1 MESRS
6 LSKDYEELSQERK
19 DLQDKGLLPEWYT
32 TGGYQLLKK
41 KYLSEGETPY
51 DRYRSVAKTAAQYT
65 TDPET
70 WEEKFFN
77 VMWRGWLS
85 PATPVLSNMGTN
97 KGCSV
102 SCSGTYV
109 GDNIYSFYEKLKENA
124 LLSKHGFGT
133 SAYLG
138 DIRPRGEKFGV
149 DGKASGV
156 LPVLKDFITMAQKVS
171 QGSSRR
177 GSVGL
182 YLDVAHKDFYE
193 VADHLFHYPED
204 NNIGWIFKR
213 EDYDN
218 LNKGDEETLKRYQ
231 RIMKIRSVLGRGYLM
246 KDWTAQEQRPQMYKD
261 LELDVKASNLCSE
274 IMLHSSEDL
283 TYTCVLSSMNVR
295 YWDEWKDTDAVF
307 VATVFLD
314 CVAEHFIKQGENIQG
329 LERAVEFT
337 KKGRA
342 LGLGVLGYHTYL
354 QENMIP
360 FEGFQTMM
368 LNNTIFKHIHDQS
381 LEASQWMSKEFGEPE
396 WCKGYGVRNT
406 HRCVRAD
413 TRILTKEGSL
423 PIVDTVGK
431 EVEIWNG
438 YEWSKVTPYKTGNN
452 ERLFRV
458 YTSDGR
464 FLDCTEDHMWMVA
477 SPERSTYGG
486 NKTLKVETS
495 KLRVGDCLVKKLGAV
510 TEGYLG
516 KLHHAYTNGFFSG
529 DGSINCSKKG
539 KYPRNE
545 LRLYDDKVLVK
556 DRISWKSK
564 ETWDA
569 TINGKVRGIRGYI
582 TDELLPKYEVP
593 INYDLR
599 SRLDWLAGIIDSDG
613 SSNSKGISITTSKED
628 FADGI
633 MELLTTLGCHGNKT
647 KIERKEQYGGGYY
660 FSINITMMECN
671 TLIDLG
677 LVLSRV
683 KYKRSKEN
691 TLQKLSSKHFVKVV
705 GIVDLGIKEDT
716 YCLTDPKNGSCVFN
730 GILTAQCAVAP
741 TMSTSLLVG
750 GISQGIEPI
759 AMNVFSQ
766 VTAAGTVRRINPTLL
781 RLMESRGVYKEETLD
796 DIEENAGSVQHV
808 NWLSDS
814 EKEVFKTAFEINQ
827 KSILQA
833 ASQRQKWI
841 CQSQSL
847 NLFFG
852 SDESEEWISEV
863 IQEFF
868 NDPYLIT
875 LYYQRSQAG
884 VKASKGD
891 CVACEA

>member
-1 MESRS
+1 
-6 LSKDYEELSQERK
+6 
-19 DLQDKGLLPEWYT
+19 
-32 TGGYQLLKK
+32 
-41 KYLSEGETPY
+41 
-51 DRYRSVAKTAAQYT
+51 
-65 TDPET
+65 
-70 WEEKFFN
+70 
-77 VMWRGWLS
+77 
-85 PATPVLSNMGTN
+85 
-97 KGCSV
+97 
-102 SCSGTYV
+102 
-109 GDNIYSFYEKLKENA
+109 
-124 LLSKHGFGT
+124 
-133 SAYLG
+133 
-138 DIRPRGEKFGV
+138 
-149 DGKASGV
+149 
-156 LPVLKDFITMAQKVS
+156 
-171 QGSSRR
+171 
-177 GSVGL
+177 
-182 YLDVAHKDFYE
+182 
-193 VADHLFHYPED
+193 
-204 NNIGWIFKR
+204 
-213 EDYDN
+213 
-218 LNKGDEETLKRYQ
+218 
-231 RIMKIRSVLGRGYLM
+231 
-246 KDWTAQEQRPQMYKD
+246 
-261 LELDVKASNLCSE
+261 
-274 IMLHSSEDL
+274 MLHSSEDL

-295 YWDEWKDTDAVF
+295 YWDEWKDTNAVY

-314 CVAEHFIKQGENIQG
+314 CVAEHFIRQGSQIEG

-354 QENMIP
+354 QEHRMP
-360 FEGFQTMM
+360 FEGFETMM
-368 LNNTIFKHIHDQS
+368 LNNQIFKHIHDQS
-381 LEASQWMSKEFGEPE
+381 LEASKWMAKEWGEPE

-413 TRILTKEGSL
+413 TKILTKKGSL
-423 PIVDTVGK
+423 PIIDTVGK

-464 FLDCTEDHMWMVA
+464 YLDCTEDHMWMVA

-486 NKTLKVETS
+486 NKVLKVETS
-495 KLRVGDCLVKKLGAV
+495 KLRIGDCLVKKLGAV
-510 TEGYLG
+510 SEGCLG
-516 KLHHAYTNGFFSG
+516 ELPHAYTNGFFSG
-529 DGSINCSKKG
+529 DGSVNCSKGG

-545 LRLYDDKVLVK
+545 LRLYDSKVSVK

-569 TINGKVRGIRGYI
+569 TIDGKVRGVRGYI

-613 SSNSKGISITTSKED
+613 SSNSKGISITTAKED

-633 MELLTTLGCHGNKT
+633 MELLTTLGCHGNKS
-647 KIERKEQYGGGYY
+647 KIVRKEKYGGGFY

-677 LVLSRV
+677 MVLSRV
-683 KYKRSKEN
+683 KYKSSKEN
-691 TLQKLSSKHFVKVV
+691 SLQRLSSKHFVKVV
-705 GIVDLGIKEDT
+705 DITDLEVNEDT

-766 VTAAGTVRRINPTLL
+766 VTAAGTVRRINPTLWEI
-781 RLMESRGVYKEETLD
+781 MKERGTDTKEVLK
-796 DIEENAGSVQHV
+796 DIEDNAGSVQHV
-808 NWLSDS
+808 RWLSDE

-827 KSILQA
+827 KSILQQ

-847 NLFFG
+847 NLFFAA
-852 SDESEEWISEV
+852 DEQEEWISEV
-863 IQEFF
+863 VQEFF
-868 NDPYLIT
+868 EDPYLIT

-884 VKASKGD
+884 VKASKGE
-891 CVACEA
+891 CVSCEA